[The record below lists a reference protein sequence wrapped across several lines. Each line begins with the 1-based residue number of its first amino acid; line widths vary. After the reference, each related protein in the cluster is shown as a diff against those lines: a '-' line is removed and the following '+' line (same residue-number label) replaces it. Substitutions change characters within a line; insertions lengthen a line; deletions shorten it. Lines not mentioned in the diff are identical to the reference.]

1 MGCFTKLALFIVNF
15 AIFAAGVAV
24 VALAS
29 MIINTD
35 STYGSLL
42 INGIFTLPIII
53 LIAGLIIVIIG
64 FLGCCGAMK
73 GSSCM
78 LKTYAF
84 IIIVLLIAEITL
96 GILLL
101 IYPNKAEDAI
111 KTGMHEVFKNYGI
124 DEATEKSIDAIES
137 DLKCCGVDSYQD
149 WQNYSYG
156 STGNVSRGCC
166 IEDDS
171 DACFMN
177 KNDLPEAQAKQYI
190 YTRGCYAALKEDLK
204 DETIGLGVVLFI
216 MAIVQVLAVTCA
228 CGVAKKSSGSTHYA

>member
-29 MIINTD
+29 MIINKD
-35 STYGSLL
+35 GTYGSLL
-42 INGIFTLPIII
+42 VSGVFTLPIII
-53 LIAGLIIVIIG
+53 LIAGLIIVVIG

-101 IYPNKAEDAI
+101 IYPNKAEETI
-111 KTGMHEVFKNYGI
+111 KKGMNEAFKNYGI
-124 DEATEKSIDAIES
+124 DEATEKSLDAIES
-137 DLKCCGVDSYQD
+137 DLKCCGVDGYKD
-149 WQNYSYG
+149 WQKYPYG
-156 STGNVSRGCC
+156 ADGNVSRGCC
-166 IEDDS
+166 IEDHS
-171 DACFMN
+171 DDCFMN
-177 KNDLPEAQAKQYI
+177 MNTLDEETAKRYI
-190 YTRGCYAALKEDLK
+190 FTRGCYDAIKEDLK

-228 CGVAKKSSGSTHYA
+228 CGLAKKSSGSTHYA

>member
-1 MGCFTKLALFIVNF
+1 
-15 AIFAAGVAV
+15 
-24 VALAS
+24 
-29 MIINTD
+29 
-35 STYGSLL
+35 
-42 INGIFTLPIII
+42 
-53 LIAGLIIVIIG
+53 
-64 FLGCCGAMK
+64 
-73 GSSCM
+73 M

-137 DLKCCGVDSYQD
+137 DLKCCGVDSYKD
-149 WQNYSYG
+149 WQEYPYG
-156 STGNVSRGCC
+156 ADGNVSRGCC

-177 KNDLPEAQAKQYI
+177 KNDLTEDQAKQYI
-190 YTRGCYAALKEDLK
+190 YTRGCYDALKEDLK